1 MGTINTILS
10 QIKTKILRTNRIY
23 LVVLIL
29 FFLGASCEDPL
40 VPYQPTPYN
49 LQIPSFFPTHLNI
62 PTDNPLTVEGIE
74 LGRHLFYETRLCG
87 YLGSNPDSMMS
98 CGTCH
103 NQANNFDIGMNN
115 PRFPD
120 GKAYGLSGE
129 YTHHSVMTL
138 VNLVFNQEGYFW
150 NGYIHPSNQNQN
162 HRNIEDIVNMTI
174 SAPDEMNSTVSKA
187 IVALKSIPKYP
198 NLFEKAFGTP
208 DITID
213 RIEKA
218 IAQFVRTLVSG
229 NSKFDRY
236 MKGLETLTPSELNGY
251 ILFTTEE
258 GADCFHCHGGNG
270 TPLFTT
276 NLFYNNA
283 SSNVF
288 NDPDDRYGITGLDQD
303 RGAYRAPSLRNIAV
317 SAPYFHDARFKTL
330 DEVLEFYNSE
340 LVFSPYVSTLM
351 HKIDQGGM
359 LLTPSQMTNLKD
371 FLHTLTDH
379 EFLNNPK
386 FSNPNP

>member
-1 MGTINTILS
+1 MGTINTFLKRVGFHSTI
-10 QIKTKILRTNRIY
+10 TNKIL
-23 LVVLIL
+23 LVLSIL
-29 FFLGASCEDPL
+29 FFLGASCDDRPI
-40 VPYQPTPYN
+40 PYQPTPYN
-49 LQIPSFFPTHLNI
+49 LQIPSFFPTLLNI

-74 LGRHLFYETRLCG
+74 LGRHLFYETKLCG
-87 YLGSNPDSMMS
+87 YLGTNPDSMMS

-103 NQANNFDIGMNN
+103 NQSNNFDIGMNN
-115 PRFPD
+115 PRFPG

-129 YTHHSVMTL
+129 YTPHSVMTL
-138 VNLVFNQEGYFW
+138 VNVVFNQEGYFW
-150 NGYIHPSNQNQN
+150 NGYIHPSNSNPN
-162 HRNIEDIVNMTI
+162 HRRIEDIVNMTI
-174 SAPDEMNSTVSKA
+174 VAPDEMNSTVIKA
-187 IVALKSIPKYP
+187 IAALKTIPKYP
-198 NLFEKAFGTP
+198 ELFEKVFGTP

-283 SSNVF
+283 SSSVF
-288 NDPDDRYGITGLDQD
+288 NDPGDRYAITGLDQD
-303 RGAYRAPSLRNIAV
+303 HGAYRAPSLRNIAV
-317 SAPYFHDARFKTL
+317 SAPYFHDARFTTL
-330 DEVLEFYNSE
+330 DQVLEFYNTG
-340 LVFSPYVSTLM
+340 LIYSPYVSTLM

-359 LLTPSQMTNLKD
+359 LLTPTQMANLKA
-371 FLHTLTDH
+371 FLLTLTDH

-386 FSNPNP
+386 FSDPNP